1 MELFSGFIKCNESP
15 FDDEEAWN
23 KSQEE
28 KMKEILEDP
37 REIYKFLKTRV
48 YKQDEA
54 VKQASMLLYNHAHG
68 RVSRNLFCGP
78 SGCGKTYI
86 FDVIK
91 NELFPYTIIANSAV
105 FTQTGFSG
113 AEKPCSPLFSID
125 TKVSKGYIMVYDEF
139 DKFVTPK
146 VESHGNNISATM
158 QSELLALV
166 QPSQPYIML
175 RHNSSDSGMRVRIDN
190 ISWVFTGSF
199 SAKANEIAKNKSTN
213 AVGFGTQTREYSA
226 FEEKLTL
233 DDIINFGL
241 IQELASRIGSITN
254 LRPLQIE
261 DYMYLISEFENSTIK
276 QIEKKYLLPKEF
288 IRREVLSDDELK
300 QIAENAYE
308 SSLGVRAAYSQIQ
321 QRLDDYIFDNF
332 ENFTPSF

>member
-1 MELFSGFIKCNESP
+1 MELFSGFIKCNESI

-37 REIYKFLKTRV
+37 REIYKYLKGRI

-54 VKQASMLLYNHAHG
+54 VKKASMLLYNHVHG

-78 SGCGKTYI
+78 SGSGKTYI

-91 NELFPYTIIANSAV
+91 NELFPYIIIANSAV
-105 FTQTGFSG
+105 CTQSGFSG
-113 AEKPCSPLFSID
+113 AEKIYSPLLSID
-125 TKVSKGYIMVYDEF
+125 EKASKGYIVVYDEF
-139 DKFVTPK
+139 DKFVAPK
-146 VESHGNNISATM
+146 IETHGSNVSATIQAEFLAYV
-158 QSELLALV
+158 QS
-166 QPSQPYIML
+166 SQPYVIL
-175 RHNSSDSGMRVRIDN
+175 RRNSSDSGKRVRLDN

-199 SAKANEIAKNKSTN
+199 SAKANEIAKNRSTK
-213 AVGFGTQTREYSA
+213 ALGFGAQTCKCSA
-226 FEEKLTL
+226 FEEELTL
-233 DDIINFGL
+233 DDVIDFGL
-241 IQELASRIGSITN
+241 IPELASRIGSITN
-254 LRPLQIE
+254 LRPLHLK
-261 DYMYLISEFENSTIK
+261 DYMYLISEFENSPIQ
-276 QIEKKYLLPKEF
+276 QIEKKYLLQKGF